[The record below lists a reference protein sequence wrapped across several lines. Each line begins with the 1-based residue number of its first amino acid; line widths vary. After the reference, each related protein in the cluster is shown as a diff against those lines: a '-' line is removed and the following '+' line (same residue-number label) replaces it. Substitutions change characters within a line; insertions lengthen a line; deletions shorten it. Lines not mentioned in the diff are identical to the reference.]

1 MRSAATDPVGA
12 WVPSPFLLVTFGIA
26 AGFWVVGDLTSTYL
40 AISAGG
46 VEANPF
52 GRALLNQYGFAGA
65 TGVKLLT
72 TALIGTHWL
81 LTHSV
86 LEWLSPTE
94 RATRRRYAAEFA
106 HPVLLAMLGASLTV
120 QNLHVYFLLR

>member
-1 MRSAATDPVGA
+1 MRSPVTGPVGA
-12 WVPSPFLLVTFGIA
+12 WAPSPVLLGTFGIA
-26 AGFWVVGDLTSTYL
+26 ATFRVGGDLASTYL

-52 GRALLNQYGFAGA
+52 GRALLDQYGFAGA
-65 TGVKLLT
+65 TGLKLLT
-72 TALIGTHWL
+72 TVLVGVHWV
-81 LTHSV
+81 LTLSV
-86 LEWLSPTE
+86 LEWVSPRE
-94 RATRRRYAAEFA
+94 RTTRRRLATELA